1 MKSRDILVG
10 VFALVLLAVV
20 GYVWFAP
27 GGMQQAPQVRLVT
40 LQGND
45 ITLDQLRGRPVLVT
59 FWATTCPGC
68 RKEMPHLVKLYRD
81 LHPKGL
87 EIVGIAMSYDPPNQV
102 KNLVQQRAIPYTIAL
117 DITGEAARAFGD
129 VRLTPTSF
137 LIAPDGRIV
146 KQKIG
151 EMDMDEVRRLVGGML
166 AKGTAHAQGAA

>member
-1 MKSRDILVG
+1 MKSRDILVA
-10 VFALVLLAVV
+10 VFAIALVAVV

-27 GGMQQAPQVRLVT
+27 SGMQKAPDLRLVT
-40 LQGND
+40 LQGDELN
-45 ITLDQLRGRPVLVT
+45 LQQLRGRPVLVT

-68 RKEMPHLVKLYRD
+68 RKEMPHLVELYHD
-81 LHPKGL
+81 LHPQGL

-117 DITGEAARAFGD
+117 DITGDAARAFGD

-151 EMDMDEVRRLVGGML
+151 EMDMKEVRRLIHGML
-166 AKGTAHAQGAA
+166 ARQGGAAPAA